1 MILYTALYP
10 RYFIM
15 KLIKKI
21 NKYALAANY
30 LLDLHLKIFFFIVYE
45 FILSIFM
52 MAQSFN
58 ISLKNIK

>member
-1 MILYTALYP
+1 
-10 RYFIM
+10 M